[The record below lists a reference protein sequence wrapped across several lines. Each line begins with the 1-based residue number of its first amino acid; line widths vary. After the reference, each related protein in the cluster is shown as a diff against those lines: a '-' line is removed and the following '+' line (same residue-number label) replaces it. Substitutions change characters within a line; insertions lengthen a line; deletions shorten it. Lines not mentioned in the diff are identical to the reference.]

1 MVVSTPTGPA
11 RARGTALR
19 AHGPTATLRAGPRA
33 LRAQTFTGLRPHGPA
48 TGPDLYGPT
57 ASRAR
62 NGPKLLRAHGLTAH
76 SGPEPLRPTA
86 SRPRPRGP
94 RPAILDLYGP
104 LPRGHG
110 LAVHGFISRPM
121 AHAANPRATPQRWA
135 TCCFS
140 PWPNPQADPCTM
152 VRNTLHGLRLLAT
165 SKRREC
171 YVLCMFSPSDACETR

>member
-86 SRPRPRGP
+86 SRPSRPTASDPGPLRPTASRPRPRGSRLHLPANGP
-94 RPAILDLYGP
+94 RCQPTRHTTTL
-104 LPRGHG
+104 GHLLFFT
-110 LAVHGFISRPM
+110 LAQPSGRPM
-121 AHAANPRATPQRWA
+121 HDGPQYLAWLKASCNFQAQGVLRA
-135 TCCFS
+135 
-140 PWPNPQADPCTM
+140 
-152 VRNTLHGLRLLAT
+152 LH
-165 SKRREC
+165 
-171 YVLCMFSPSDACETR
+171 VLTK